1 MVFVVDS
8 LIWVVNNNNNQ
19 RASFFKVQYVE
30 WHSIRRT
37 SVGCVKP
44 SITMTAYYNYIMS
57 LLFWSVLYRRLKT
70 LYSRHMHCSFL
81 LSHCVLADRFFH
93 RCLCQIDCRQC
104 GSMCTARTMWVMQT
118 TRQTIK
124 LPAHFTK
131 QSDAHVTETYT
142 NNLKSVR
149 NAVLNVQAW
158 T

>member
-8 LIWVVNNNNNQ
+8 LIWVANNNNNQ

-81 LSHCVLADRFFH
+81 LSHCVLADRCSLIAFS
-93 RCLCQIDCRQC
+93 ID
-104 GSMCTARTMWVMQT
+104 V
-118 TRQTIK
+118 
-124 LPAHFTK
+124 F
-131 QSDAHVTETYT
+131 V
-142 NNLKSVR
+142 KSIAV
-149 NAVLNVQAW
+149 NAVQCAPHVQCE
-158 T
+158 